1 MGLTDKIFGGT
12 KQVSTLNKDQEKNLK
27 QLSQLNIQYN
37 PMAYKGLA
45 DFATGPSSTYKF
57 DEGGMDDAF
66 NAGVLVPGQIQL
78 NKNLAN
84 NNHSSM
90 LHSSANRIARDNM
103 VTDFNNNIQGLRYQN
118 MLNQQ
123 KLEQEADEAEKQRQ
137 LSALSGLLGGNA
149 QVLGTHAVYNQKEA
163 GLLDLLSAG
172 TSVAKG
178 VKSLF

>member
-1 MGLTDKIFGGT
+1 MGLMDGLFGGT

-27 QLSQLNIQYN
+27 QLSQLNMQYN

-45 DFATGPSSTYKF
+45 DFATGPSSIYKF
-57 DEGGMDDAF
+57 DAGGMQDAF

-149 QVLGTHAVYNQKEA
+149 QVLGTHAVDNQKEA